1 MRQLRGWTLLE
12 ILVVMAII
20 AVLASIVYAI
30 GAYALERSRQAQCI
44 SNLKQIGV
52 ALKLYMEDYKQ
63 ADWDVEID
71 SVNIPLDANATSR
84 SEQWCWRW
92 GFPIEHMS
100 LVNAGYLKDPR
111 IFRCGSAKPPLA
123 RHSVHYLYQVP
134 TILNLEE
141 LNDWFDSFN
150 VFKQRKYDYPIF
162 VDISHQMGSRSKYI
176 VLRMNMTV
184 ETKILPLEKK
194 RTWWS
199 LHL

>member
-63 ADWDVEID
+63 ADWDVEVD
-71 SVNIPLDANATSR
+71 SVNIPLDTDATSR

-92 GFPIEHMS
+92 GFPIDHWS
-100 LVNAGYLKDPR
+100 LVGGGYVTDAR
-111 IFRCGSAKPPLA
+111 IFRCGSANRPPFKDHAL
-123 RHSVHYLYQVP
+123 HHLYQIP
-134 TILNLEE
+134 LILYLREVNYWSNGFE
-141 LNDWFDSFN
+141 
-150 VFKQRKYDYPIF
+150 VFKKRKHYYPIF
-162 VDISHQMGSRSKYI
+162 VDIHHRSGDCYKYI
-176 VLRMNMTV
+176 ILRMNLSV
-184 ETKILPLEKK
+184 ETKVLSHEEVG
-194 RTWWS
+194 WGSHW
-199 LHL
+199 H